1 MLHPRPPGSDPSRL
15 RNLITQYYA
24 TQALGVQQSVD
35 DKLCAFVW
43 SLLATQDNVV
53 IGLTPDG
60 AEAVYFPPQ
69 MSASRKGKDKDEDNI
84 GSSLVTLPR
93 DEFTSTP
100 LNNLLELYGTTLRI
114 AVTPETCFKCV
125 TGSHIRSPK
134 LSGPV
139 YAVLQLITRTRR
151 EGISVVDISKQSGY
165 DPKTCFYLVQTL
177 VNLGHIHK
185 IKVGGAAGNICIHK
199 NFYDDQC
206 EWKKAEKEMAYDT
219 KKGQG
224 PRPASPAASEDED
237 ENAGKEFSGTIQFDP
252 IDNRHISNIAVIKSR
267 LHRLLSHMPHGVHVY
282 RNLLFGIVSL
292 PSQSSVPQLIESF
305 EKGFDVSTKRERR
318 TFNHRIHELI
328 KTRFIEKVW
337 APSATKFGARVLCVR
352 LVQDNENTTPM
363 DLAEPEAG
371 DGDDPLETTSL
382 AEDQDDD
389 YEENYEELLARFEG
403 TCATRSI
410 AHQIISVVEKSG
422 PTGATIADISGGMCS
437 FDPRSITG
445 LVARFA
451 AGIPPTHLA
460 DRGLVIMTE
469 TAGRERRQ
477 RIYTR
482 AGYHTM
488 HQRAGFQDDPTDKSA
503 EILAGAGGWAVFEKE
518 EFVDDEMAR
527 WQWTTDTTKVALME
541 NGEKLLK
548 ARGKKKRTNPL
559 DANGRP
565 IIGRP
570 RKEWKTN
577 RDKDNTDISD
587 LPKKRGR
594 PPKRKL
600 EEVGGEED
608 QEDKPLA
615 KKRGRPP
622 KAKGTTVENEAAD
635 RTQPESSNQV
645 GLDELRGESAGSHM
659 QTEQGAMEAETEA
672 VVTEPIDERP
682 TAKERVRASDD
693 LPVDASSGKRTRR
706 SRRHRPSD
714 QSEAIVPLLEGPTK
728 RASARLGNRVVNS
741 GIASTPEPPAK
752 RVRVDISSEADAD
765 HERVDPVDQAIPE
778 PLSLEDLSR
787 LDSVDTPPQ
796 PDEQFNSNRD
806 LAEIAAPTGSLPD
819 GALAEQSL
827 PQITPRMGRPANVSA
842 LRRQTEFMQVIERFD
857 GVANISN
864 SKSFNDEHQRVL
876 NQLHSEGKAVST
888 TPGTGMDRR
897 TFNAAFSS
905 LESRG
910 LIKTRVVSTVVPAGT
925 TRRATIAYFPNTAQ
939 YLIDECV
946 QKFRESSTSGKGASI
961 MSDFPVLPGAEIY
974 SGPRPTTHTAN
985 SLSVPPQTPP
995 VPPDPL
1001 TMARYEQLSNPM
1013 TSAQYFGYIPGSL
1026 ARAQALHLNLV
1037 SAATSETPPRHIT
1050 TSNDWV
1056 ISKAYFSDSL
1066 PVATYCS
1073 VIKLGFVGPG
1083 IRELLDSENGQRIR
1097 VHEAPADI
1105 QAALGVQSLGMK
1117 SRLFKSLSLLV
1128 DLGCLIPVKPR
1139 GADNS
1144 QKLDYINEAREGVE
1158 WNYFKL
1164 AKSVSIYRFGD
1175 KDQSR
1180 FCYNHAIQDLATA
1193 TSFWKQLRV
1202 ASDRSKCLEIPTGD
1216 GSPYGGDSKIAK
1228 LVRRRASWES
1238 EYVLSSAQIEY
1249 LESLVDHTAGHTP
1262 LDDLES
1268 TRFDNACFVT
1278 TAPAGVVSEYFT
1290 QKRAIIQGTVKRRL
1304 SEAQK
1309 EEIERRRMQDESR
1322 KALAVK
1328 AAKAKLDQESRWET
1342 IVAKALDG
1350 RAPSHTQ
1357 LQKGL
1362 LTLKSEFI
1370 LSPQSGSSKT
1380 WETKIREVVRDSIGA
1395 KQFVIPP
1402 RVPVQPF
1409 KPAEEP
1415 NNEVTTLIRRQGQ
1428 PIVQKDISPK
1438 KSGRKS
1444 KREMEES
1451 EERNSEKTERD
1462 SRRRRF
1468 PWDMEYDELARDAG
1482 AVIRVRCQGKRIDW
1496 SALEQVFPGV
1506 QRSCV
1511 RQRISSLEGL
1521 PGASI
1526 YYRKLDAA
1534 WASIYQ
1540 RYLGSDELP
1549 DPNPD
1554 SLKDF
1559 DLPAYI
1565 SFLRQHIDKAALR
1578 TGTETTK
1585 ANSSESS
1592 FVPVDL
1598 EHIHANYIVNSNTL
1612 EQIHKRPTNWDFC
1625 FDVASEEP
1633 REREFLQ
1640 HPFVVHEDSPDTHP
1654 SLNVSLAQASIKMV
1668 ISTPD
1673 PYYDSNH
1680 AASLLTPF
1688 GEATIQTAVEGL
1700 RDSLDLKR
1708 IRVDKRDPGRKY
1720 KYSDLE
1726 LQRLKGD
1733 FSSSIYPD
1741 AAAVRD
1747 NLECLQAEEWMDID
1761 LTDEDG
1767 EVAAYL
1773 QLVSSNLIEVDIDTG
1788 IPRAGRRQIGWQ
1800 SKKVDDE
1807 NLEAHISVRLKRK
1820 STSAAL
1826 PQNMLC
1832 SSQVSDVEQLLEPT
1846 LAVDHSNQT
1855 TYSYSEAPTDRTLR
1869 EAVDNSGPY
1878 GLPLGEAVDKCHIDS
1893 PAALLAL
1900 TRANPPHAY
1909 ILGYDQAR
1917 IVSAKYLS
1925 DWTIE
1930 ASDGGEAN
1938 QTESRLIFPRRWLDI
1953 YGNTLEDVWT
1963 MSARVV
1969 IGAFVYRPCMSET
1982 TLRKRLRCLFD
1993 RQELNDILIQLSLNG
2008 KVKRISQ
2015 VSLPIGM
2022 NRLEDEKSIYWSLSN
2037 SMNWF

>member
-53 IGLTPDG
+53 IGLAPDG

-282 RNLLFGIVSL
+282 RNLLFGI
-292 PSQSSVPQLIESF
+292 
-305 EKGFDVSTKRERR
+305 GFDASTKRERR

-382 AEDQDDD
+382 VECNQVEFDSSLTGPLI
-389 YEENYEELLARFEG
+389 ELLARFEG

-488 HQRAGFQDDPTDKSA
+488 HQREGFQDDPTDKSA

-518 EFVDDEMAR
+518 EFVDNEMAR
-527 WQWTTDTTKVALME
+527 WQWTADTTKVALME

-548 ARGKKKRTNPL
+548 TRGKKKRTNPL

-608 QEDKPLA
+608 QKDKPVT

-622 KAKGTTVENEAAD
+622 KAKGTTEAAD
-635 RTQPESSNQV
+635 RNQPESSSQV
-645 GLDELRGESAGSHM
+645 ALGELRDESAGSHM
-659 QTEQGAMEAETEA
+659 QTEQGEMEAETEA

-682 TAKERVRASDD
+682 TAKEGVRASED

-706 SRRHRPSD
+706 SRRHGPSD
-714 QSEAIVPLLEGPTK
+714 QSEAIVPLLGSPTK
-728 RASARLGNRVVNS
+728 RASARLGNRVINL
-741 GIASTPEPPAK
+741 GIVPTPEPPAK

-765 HERVDPVDQAIPE
+765 HERVDPVDQAIPG

-787 LDSVDTPPQ
+787 LDGVDTPPHTGGDN
-796 PDEQFNSNRD
+796 PYNTYSSWF
-806 LAEIAAPTGSLPD
+806 LA
-819 GALAEQSL
+819 
-827 PQITPRMGRPANVSA
+827 PRMGRPANVSA

-864 SKSFNDEHQRVL
+864 SKSFNDEHQRIL

-939 YLIDECV
+939 HLIDECV
-946 QKFRESSTSGKGASI
+946 QKFRESSTSAKGASI

-974 SGPRPTTHTAN
+974 SGPRPTTHTVN

-1013 TSAQYFGYIPGSL
+1013 TSAQYLGYIPGSL

-1073 VIKLGFVGPG
+1073 VIKLGFVGLG

-1097 VHEAPADI
+1097 LHEAPVDI
-1105 QAALGVQSLGMK
+1105 QAGLGVQSLGMK

-1139 GADNS
+1139 RADNS
-1144 QKLDYINEAREGVE
+1144 QKLDYVSEAREGVE

-1164 AKSVSIYRFGD
+1164 AKSVPIYRFGD
-1175 KDQSR
+1175 KDQSH

-1228 LVRRRASWES
+1228 SVRRRASWES
-1238 EYVLSSAQIEY
+1238 GYVLSSAQIEY
-1249 LESLVDHTAGHTP
+1249 LESLVDHTTGHTP

-1268 TRFDNACFVT
+1268 ARFDNACFVT

-1322 KALAVK
+1322 KALAAK

-1342 IVAKALDG
+1342 IVSKALDG

-1370 LSPQSGSSKT
+1370 LSPRSGSSKT

-1409 KPAEEP
+1409 KPVEEP
-1415 NNEVTTLIRRQGQ
+1415 NNEVTTLIHRQGQ

-1451 EERNSEKTERD
+1451 EERNSEKTKRD

-1598 EHIHANYIVNSNTL
+1598 EHIHANYIVNSSTL
-1612 EQIHKRPTNWDFC
+1612 GQIHKRPTNWDFC

-1640 HPFVVHEDSPDTHP
+1640 HPFVVHEDSPDIHT
-1654 SLNVSLAQASIKMV
+1654 SLNVSLAQASIKV
-1668 ISTPD
+1668 TVLIPRFVQINETPEGSISIRICELRSAQWPQ
-1673 PYYDSNH
+1673 P
-1680 AASLLTPF
+1680 LTC
-1688 GEATIQTAVEGL
+1688 IH
-1700 RDSLDLKR
+1700 R
-1708 IRVDKRDPGRKY
+1708 
-1720 KYSDLE
+1720 E

-1767 EVAAYL
+1767 EDPE
-1773 QLVSSNLIEVDIDTG
+1773 SSSSSPTLIS
-1788 IPRAGRRQIGWQ
+1788 P
-1800 SKKVDDE
+1800 SDDE
-1807 NLEAHISVRLKRK
+1807 NLEAHISLRLKHK
-1820 STSAAL
+1820 STSAAP
-1826 PQNMLC
+1826 PQNVSF

-1846 LAVDHSNQT
+1846 LAVNHSNQIT
-1855 TYSYSEAPTDRTLR
+1855 HSYSKEAPTDRTLR

-1878 GLPLGEAVDKCHIDS
+1878 GLPLGEAVVSSSFPMDS

-1993 RQELNDILIQLSLNG
+1993 RQELNDILIQLSLSG

-2015 VSLPIGM
+2015 ISLPIGM
-2022 NRLEDEKSIYWSLSN
+2022 NRLEDEKSIYWSLSD